1 MTGVAIPHHFEEIDV
16 GQTARKR
23 KAAAP
28 PEETFGERL
37 ARLRK
42 ARGYTQTELGE
53 LVGVSQRMVTYYERA
68 ADHPPAYLVPK
79 LAEALKVTTDE
90 LLGVRPVEAEPAPRQ
105 TRLWRKLREIEK
117 LPAGD
122 RKAVMKILDGL
133 LVRQRLQ
140 QGGRR

>member
-1 MTGVAIPHHFEEIDV
+1 MNAVAMSCGFEEILV
-16 GQTARKR
+16 GETARK
-23 KAAAP
+23 KKT

-53 LVGVSQRMVTYYERA
+53 MVGVSQRMMTYYERA
-68 ADHPPAYLVPK
+68 ADHPPAYLLPK
-79 LAEALKVTTDE
+79 LAQALGVTADE
-90 LLGVRPVEAEPAPRQ
+90 LLGLRPVEAKPVPRN

-117 LPAGD
+117 LPAGE

-133 LVRQRLQ
+133 LVRQKLQ
-140 QGGRR
+140 SQGTR